1 MPFDLNTLINASN
14 IYQTLD
20 QSEAR
25 ALIYQKFLLSE
36 NIETKLEYL
45 FLLEDLFKKD
55 KKQKIYANFLS
66 DKLKEI
72 GLENIPENYQQ
83 IVANKLIISN
93 EIESGKIKFNDKVL
107 HQSKIM
113 KYFIDNE
120 DKKKYKKISIK
131 FSRS

>member
-1 MPFDLNTLINASN
+1 M
-14 IYQTLD
+14 
-20 QSEAR
+20 
-25 ALIYQKFLLSE
+25 
-36 NIETKLEYL
+36 
-45 FLLEDLFKKD
+45 EDLFKKD

-72 GLENIPENYQQ
+72 GLDNIPENYQQ
-83 IVANKLIISN
+83 IVENKLIISN

-120 DKKKYKKISIK
+120 DKKIRKISIK

>member
-72 GLENIPENYQQ
+72 GLNNIPENYQQ

-120 DKKKYKKISIK
+120 DKKNTERYQ
-131 FSRS
+131 